1 MNEEE
6 RAAIWKDW
14 LEERP
19 PAVRA
24 VAESHP
30 FGCYRLSDDGGH
42 GHYQIVAYTEPHDG
56 SAVKIKLLHGRDS
69 FTPGITVFGVPPDDL
84 TPCGCG
90 QWQEATDEQL
100 EFMERTVESL
110 EGLEGF
116 EARSAAMLIQMRDCP
131 K

>member
-6 RAAIWKDW
+6 RAAVWKEW

-56 SAVKIKLLHGRDS
+56 SAVKIKRYMAGTRSRQMSSCLAFRQKSSSRAAVADARRL
-69 FTPGITVFGVPPDDL
+69 
-84 TPCGCG
+84 
-90 QWQEATDEQL
+90 
-100 EFMERTVESL
+100 RTNNWS
-110 EGLEGF
+110 
-116 EARSAAMLIQMRDCP
+116 S
-131 K
+131 